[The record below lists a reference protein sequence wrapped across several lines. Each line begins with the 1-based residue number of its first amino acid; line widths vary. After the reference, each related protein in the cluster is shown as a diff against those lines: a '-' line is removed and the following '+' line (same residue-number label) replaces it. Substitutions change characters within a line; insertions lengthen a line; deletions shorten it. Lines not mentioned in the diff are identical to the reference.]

1 VGVLRWG
8 KEVISTALVHKSSTR
23 KEKIITGGAIY
34 VLLSIFGIF
43 FFLPFVWM
51 IFTSLKMPAQIFALP
66 IRWFPWPI
74 HWQNFPT
81 MWKLTSMQVP
91 FANSVIITFGSMAGV
106 FLSAP
111 VVAYGFARINFWGK
125 DLLFIVLL
133 GTIMLPI
140 QITIVPLYIIYRY
153 LGWINTFKPF
163 IVPSF
168 FGGGAFFIFLLRQFF
183 MTIPS
188 ELEDAARIDGC
199 STFGILWRIF
209 LPLSKPVIAA
219 VGIFDF
225 VNTWNE
231 YFLPLILLTSA
242 EKIPL
247 TVALALFRDVEG
259 SLQYNMVMAAA
270 IVATVPC
277 IVIFLVAQKYFVQG
291 IAITGI
297 KE

>member
-1 VGVLRWG
+1 
-8 KEVISTALVHKSSTR
+8 VISTALVHKSSTR

>member
-1 VGVLRWG
+1 M
-8 KEVISTALVHKSSTR
+8 ISTALVHKSSTR